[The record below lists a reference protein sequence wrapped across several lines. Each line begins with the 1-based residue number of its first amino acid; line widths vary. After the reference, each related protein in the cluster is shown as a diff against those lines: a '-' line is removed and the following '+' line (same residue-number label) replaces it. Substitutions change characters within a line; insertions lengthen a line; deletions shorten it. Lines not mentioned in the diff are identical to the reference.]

1 VAGGGRRE
9 RRPRGY
15 VPGGGAG
22 DAPAAHGRPRV
33 EALAFDAD
41 GGRLASGDLS
51 GQIKLWGADGAGHL
65 AEERTLTGHGGAVH
79 ALAFNPS
86 GRTLASGGDD
96 RAVILWD
103 PEAGRERLALTG
115 HADRV
120 LGVAFSADGGSLLSV
135 SRDGAVKRWRADVR
149 PAAPGAPP
157 TLPPPL
163 PRT

>member
-1 VAGGGRRE
+1 MTSRNA
-9 RRPRGY
+9 
-15 VPGGGAG
+15 
-22 DAPAAHGRPRV
+22 APATRP
-33 EALAFDAD
+33 AG

-51 GQIKLWGADGAGHL
+51 GVIKLWGVSGEGRL
-65 AEERTLTGHGGAVH
+65 SEERTLTGHGGAVH
-79 ALAFNPS
+79 ALAFNPT

-96 RAVILWD
+96 RTVILWD

-120 LGVAFSADGGSLLSV
+120 LEVAFSADGGALLTA

-149 PAAPGAPP
+149 PSAPAANP
-157 TLPPPL
+157 TLPPAL